1 VLIREIF
8 LKRLATNR
16 LLIARSRAAWDARD
30 PEIYTIDVI
39 ATSFTTHPKYLSG
52 DRERLCLYEML
63 DLEFLMQRQ
72 DYVYNSK

>member
-1 VLIREIF
+1 MSVLHSIVKGGLGRIVVLIQEIF

-39 ATSFTTHPKYLSG
+39 AMRFRNTTRASG
-52 DRERLCLYEML
+52 WR
-63 DLEFLMQRQ
+63 
-72 DYVYNSK
+72 